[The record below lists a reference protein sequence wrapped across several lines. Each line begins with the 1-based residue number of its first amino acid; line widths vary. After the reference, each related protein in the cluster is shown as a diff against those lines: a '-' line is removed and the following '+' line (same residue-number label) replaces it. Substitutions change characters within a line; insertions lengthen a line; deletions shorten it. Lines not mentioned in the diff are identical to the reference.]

1 VEWELAQ
8 KLGSEQKFRA
18 FRQRVEDAMA
28 EDHRLEA
35 AGLEASTYASSPE
48 KPVLAGA
55 VRRAVSW
62 VVGETRSRKPKVEM
76 SVDVLETLEETSTK
90 SRVHR
95 TYTKSPQSCVE
106 LNEAITIMEE
116 ALEELDPMD
125 QEILVARHCEGKKQ
139 VEFAEWLKVSPQTIN
154 RRLPKAL
161 DELAAIM
168 KKRGLG
174 D

>member
-1 VEWELAQ
+1 
-8 KLGSEQKFRA
+8 
-18 FRQRVEDAMA
+18 
-28 EDHRLEA
+28 
-35 AGLEASTYASSPE
+35 
-48 KPVLAGA
+48 
-55 VRRAVSW
+55 
-62 VVGETRSRKPKVEM
+62 
-76 SVDVLETLEETSTK
+76 
-90 SRVHR
+90 
-95 TYTKSPQSCVE
+95 
-106 LNEAITIMEE
+106 
-116 ALEELDPMD
+116 MD